1 MENPPA
7 LGNFEKAT
15 ILNLAI
21 KGVSSASPGGSIA
34 GSDFESVDMF
44 AREDTDDAD
53 DFLVELA
60 LVDGISTAD
69 VLALQNSVNGL
80 IEIGLFEL
88 SFGLIGPF
96 LTFEGSSAS
105 LHQST
110 SSTTSATFTG
120 TNAVCVDAE
129 QEFCDGFAALSNPC
143 SNFLLQGIGIL
154 TRCESLCKSC

>member
-1 MENPPA
+1 
-7 LGNFEKAT
+7 
-15 ILNLAI
+15 
-21 KGVSSASPGGSIA
+21 
-34 GSDFESVDMF
+34 MF

-53 DFLVELA
+53 DFLVELT
-60 LVDGISTAD
+60 LVDGISTTD

-96 LTFEGSSAS
+96 LTFKGSSAS
-105 LHQST
+105 LYLST
-110 SSTTSATFTG
+110 STTTATFTR
-120 TNAVCVDAE
+120 TNMVCVDAE
-129 QEFCDGFAALSNPC
+129 QEFCDGFAAVSNPC